1 VIEAARLIRR
11 FGRVRA
17 VDDVSFAVAPGEVL
31 GLLGPNGAGKTTTLR
46 IVAGVLVPDEGT
58 ARLDGVDVETRP
70 AEARSRLGYL
80 PEQLALPPELRVGE
94 YLAFHAGLRDIPRR
108 ARERAIG
115 EALEACR
122 LVEAARALIGTLS
135 RGFRQR
141 VGLAGALLGAPPAL
155 VLDEPTAGLDPLQA
169 AETRALI
176 RALAPGRS
184 ILFSSHLLAEVE
196 QTCDR
201 VVILDRGRV
210 AAAATVAALRAG
222 TVGAATRV
230 ECPAA
235 DAPALKRALES
246 LGAPLSEVDLGDG
259 WHRLEFAS
267 PGSAAAVGEAVGR
280 AAAAHGIALR
290 ELSHR
295 LPSLEAAFLA
305 ATERGRRG

>member
-1 VIEAARLIRR
+1 MIEAVRLSRR

-17 VDDVSFAVAPGEVL
+17 VDDVSFAAAPGEVL

-58 ARLDGVDVETRP
+58 ARLDGVDIVARP
-70 AEARSRLGYL
+70 TEARRRLGYL
-80 PEQLALPPELRVGE
+80 PEQLALPPELRVRE
-94 YLAFHAGLRDIPRR
+94 YLAFRAGLRDIPG
-108 ARERAIG
+108 RERGHAID

-122 LVEAARALIGTLS
+122 LDEVARVLIGTLS

-155 VLDEPTAGLDPLQA
+155 VLDEPTAGLDPQQA
-169 AETRALI
+169 AETRVLI
-176 RALAPGRS
+176 RALAPSRS

-196 QTCDR
+196 QACDR
-201 VVILDRGRV
+201 VVILDAGRV
-210 AAAATVAALRAG
+210 AAAGSVAALRAG
-222 TVGAATRV
+222 TVGAAIRV

-235 DAPALKRALES
+235 DVPALELALAS
-246 LGAPLSEVDLGDG
+246 LGRPLSDVDLGDG
-259 WHRLEFAS
+259 WHRLEFA
-267 PGSAAAVGEAVGR
+267 AASDARETVGR
-280 AAAAHGIALR
+280 AAAARGIALR

-305 ATERGRRG
+305 ATDHRGVR